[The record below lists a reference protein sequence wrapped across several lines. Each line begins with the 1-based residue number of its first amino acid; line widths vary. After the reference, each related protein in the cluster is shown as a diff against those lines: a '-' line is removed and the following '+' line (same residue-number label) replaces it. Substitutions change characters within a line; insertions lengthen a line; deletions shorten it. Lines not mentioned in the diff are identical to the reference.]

1 MARRGP
7 REQTTDD
14 GPAGIRQVQIW
25 LALTDLCV
33 ITWAVFG
40 ALVVRF
46 GVESESHLATSGS
59 IALTYPVFSV
69 ALVIVWW
76 LSLRLHGSYKALL
89 LGHGAAE
96 YRLLL
101 RATLRVFAGV
111 ALLAYALKVDV
122 ARGYILLALPAGI
135 LGLFAARRLWRR
147 WLGERRAGGTLTHDA
162 LIVGD
167 TSGAEGLIRVFR
179 SVPEAGYRVVGVCT
193 SDAGERVEGVPVL
206 GTEHEGARIAMD
218 LGVDVVACSGSNRL
232 GLLGLRRM
240 GWALEGSDIELLVA
254 PGLTEVAGPRV
265 VSRHVAGLPLLHVSA
280 PSFSGP
286 KLLLKSVIDWVGA
299 AVLILLFLPVL
310 VVVAAAIK
318 LHDGGPIFFRQQ
330 RVGLDGE
337 PFQMRK
343 FRSMVLDAENMVA
356 DLRAQQEAAARS
368 AAATGAAP
376 VLDRGVLFKMEADP
390 RVTPIGRFIRR
401 YSVDELP
408 QLFDVL
414 TGRMSLVGPRPPL
427 PDEVSRYEH
436 DVRRR
441 LLVKPGMTGLWQING
456 RSDLPWEEG
465 VRLDLYY
472 VENWSVV
479 QDLIILW
486 RTLAAVVGQK
496 GAY

>member
-1 MARRGP
+1 M
-7 REQTTDD
+7 D
-14 GPAGIRQVQIW
+14 GRDLPAAAPEESAGVHQVQIW
-25 LALTDLCV
+25 LALTDLAV

-40 ALVVRF
+40 ALIVRF
-46 GVESESHLATSGS
+46 GLESDSDLATRGS
-59 IALTYPVFSV
+59 VSLSYPIFS
-69 ALVIVWW
+69 AGLVIAWW
-76 LSLRLHGSYKALL
+76 LSLRVHGAYAALV

-96 YRLLL
+96 YR
-101 RATLRVFAGV
+101 RIMSATLRIFAAV

-135 LGLFAARRLWRR
+135 LGLFCARRMWRR
-147 WLGERRAGGTLTHDA
+147 WLGGQRSRGDLTQDA
-162 LIVGD
+162 LVVGD
-167 TSGAEGLIRVFR
+167 TASAGALIRVFR

-193 SDAGERVEGVPVL
+193 SDEGDRVEGIPVL
-206 GTEHEGARIAMD
+206 GTEHEGARVAID

-232 GLLGLRRM
+232 GVLGLRRM
-240 GWALEGSDIELLVA
+240 GWALEGSHTELLIS

-265 VSRHVAGLPLLHVSA
+265 VSRHVAGLPLLHVTA

-286 KLLLKSVIDWVGA
+286 KLLLKSVIDGVGA
-299 AVLILLFLPVL
+299 AVLVLLLLPL
-310 VVVAAAIK
+310 FVAVAVAIK
-318 LHDGGPIFFRQQ
+318 LHDGGPVFFRQQ

-337 PFQMRK
+337 NFTMMK
-343 FRSMVLDAENMVA
+343 FRSMVLDAEGLA
-356 DLRAQQEAAARS
+356 AELRAQQEAARQAS
-368 AAATGAAP
+368 VAGDATGP
-376 VLDRGVLFKMEADP
+376 DRGLLFKMEDDP
-390 RVTPIGRFIRR
+390 RVTPVGRFIRR
-401 YSVDELP
+401 YSIDELP
-408 QLFDVL
+408 QLFDVVA
-414 TGRMSLVGPRPPL
+414 GRMSLVGPRPPL

-441 LLVKPGMTGLWQING
+441 LLVKPGMTGLWQVNG

-486 RTLAAVVGQK
+486 RTFSAVVGQK